1 MADDIDRAMEQEQ
14 KTLEVAISAAQK
26 PEKYLPFTGYCYYCS
41 DPIDMGKRFCDNL
54 CRDDYDYEQSRKVGN
69 INAD

>member
-1 MADDIDRAMEQEQ
+1 
-14 KTLEVAISAAQK
+14 
-26 PEKYLPFTGYCYYCS
+26 
-41 DPIDMGKRFCDNL
+41 MGKRFCDNL